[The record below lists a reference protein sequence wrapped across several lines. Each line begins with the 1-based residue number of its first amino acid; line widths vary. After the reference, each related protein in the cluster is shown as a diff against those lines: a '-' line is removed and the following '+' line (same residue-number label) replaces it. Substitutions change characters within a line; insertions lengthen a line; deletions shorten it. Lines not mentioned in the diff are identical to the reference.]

1 MFSPPLYIVRKI
13 PFKEIVDADYHI
25 QGDCERYFIKQSD
38 SPMLRQIRK
47 ITFDDEKFNKYII
60 FVDCKG
66 AKNKTAELKKIVQ
79 HGFKVNG
86 QKFEISERSA
96 SMQRNAIMSFVDSRI
111 IKELNKRVRMDMDID
126 KTVLSKLYA
135 YMGLYLSSCHCI
147 EDWVPKTIVVPDY
160 YRVIP
165 KQRIKYLYD
174 NTTEFIDKDTGEKRT
189 WTQKDIT
196 EKTTDIEINVFD
208 GAGIHHPAISRLVE
222 EKIGSDTPMTS
233 FIVRMPYIKGL
244 SIEVDYET
252 FFAEH
257 GVTEITDIWGVT
269 HPVTPGSEPMMILT
283 ESQYKGKKYFKEDG
297 TYADWERYWDKFR
310 KYKHCF
316 GVAKWNFS
324 LDEEP
329 VYTRGNYQIL
339 QDLELPYEKFALL
352 ATDSIRWIEK
362 IINGDPLYT
371 YCFLG
376 MMADSHKPLN
386 NYAKAILRNPMMMKE
401 PGVRTYLIS
410 LIEKYKDDMKCGK
423 LWLKGSFKFLIPDVI
438 MMLEHIG
445 GLEVKG
451 CLKADEFYSFNKEG
465 ILLGEKLIER
475 NPHICKSE
483 HTILK
488 GIDNELTQRYCSHLV
503 NTCMVNGYSLTP
515 QRLNGA
521 DYDGDLCLLIDNPL
535 MMEGV
540 KREIP
545 IVIDIEDKITALE
558 EEDNPQ
564 NKLAVILRGM
574 NSIIGEVSNC
584 STTYHNKMPKTQEQ
598 KETYEKYVNILSI
611 VNGKAI
617 DFAKTGVLFNIP
629 KHIAKYA
636 KPLPYF
642 MKYAGEYYGKLH
654 KFAMT
659 NSNMNRLC
667 REIEKWEK
675 TIRYKRTFKDFDYHI
690 MIDEEIGYTEEHF
703 KAIENIYLEFN
714 KEMAELG
721 KEAAMF
727 KRYDDY
733 KDELKDWID
742 KKTAQ
747 NFMFNWGYY
756 YDQYKSRCLQ
766 VCPNIQELAN
776 IATVL
781 CYERYP
787 ARNKKF
793 LWQIAGDGIVQNIKP
808 VDIMLPQRD
817 DNGTEEYLGKK
828 YTMVRCNLGEEGVQT
843 ID

>member
-111 IKELNKRVRMDMDID
+111 IKELDKRITMDID
-126 KTVLSKLYA
+126 FDKTVIAKYTA
-135 YMGLYLSSCHCI
+135 YRGLMLSSCHCV
-147 EDWVPKTIVVPDY
+147 EDWIPKIVIVPDY

-165 KQRIKYLYD
+165 NQHIKYLYD

-189 WTQKDIT
+189 WTQKDVA

-208 GAGIHHPAISRLVE
+208 GAGIHHPAISRILE
-222 EKIGSDTPMTS
+222 EKIGSNTPMTS
-233 FIVRMPYIKGL
+233 FIARCPYIKGL

-257 GVTEITDIWGVT
+257 GITEITDIWGMKHSVA
-269 HPVTPGSEPMMILT
+269 PGSEPLCIWF
-283 ESQYKGKKYFKEDG
+283 ESMYKGKKYFKDTG

-401 PGVRTYLIS
+401 HGVRTYLIS

-423 LWLKGSFKFLIPDVI
+423 LWLKACFKFAVPDVI
-438 MMLEHIG
+438 MMMEHIG
-445 GLEVKG
+445 GLEVNG
-451 CLKADEFYSFNKEG
+451 CLEADEFYSFNKDG
-465 ILLGEKLIER
+465 VLLGEKLIER

-483 HTILK
+483 HVILK
-488 GIDNELTQRYCSHLV
+488 GITNELLDKYCSHLV
-503 NTCMVNGYSLTP
+503 NTIIINGKSLTP
-515 QRLNGA
+515 QRLSGC
-521 DYDGDLCLLIDNPL
+521 DFDGDLLCVIDNPL

-540 KREIP
+540 VRDIP
-545 IVIDIEDKITALE
+545 IMIDIEDKITSIE
-558 EEDNPQ
+558 EPYNDQ
-564 NKLAVILRGM
+564 SKLAAILRGM
-574 NSIIGEVSNC
+574 VSLVGEASNAASC
-584 STTYHNKMPKTQEQ
+584 FHAKVPKTQEQ
-598 KETYEKYVNILSI
+598 KKKYDSYIDILS
-611 VNGKAI
+611 VVTGKSI
-617 DFAKTGVLFNIP
+617 
-629 KHIAKYA
+629 
-636 KPLPYF
+636 
-642 MKYAGEYYGKLH
+642 
-654 KFAMT
+654 
-659 NSNMNRLC
+659 
-667 REIEKWEK
+667 EIC
-675 TIRYKRTFKDFDYHI
+675 
-690 MIDEEIGYTEEHF
+690 
-703 KAIENIYLEFN
+703 A
-714 KEMAELG
+714 
-721 KEAAMF
+721 
-727 KRYDDY
+727 
-733 KDELKDWID
+733 
-742 KKTAQ
+742 
-747 NFMFNWGYY
+747 
-756 YDQYKSRCLQ
+756 
-766 VCPNIQELAN
+766 
-776 IATVL
+776 
-781 CYERYP
+781 
-787 ARNKKF
+787 
-793 LWQIAGDGIVQNIKP
+793 P
-808 VDIMLPQRD
+808 VW
-817 DNGTEEYLGKK
+817 
-828 YTMVRCNLGEEGVQT
+828 
-843 ID
+843 